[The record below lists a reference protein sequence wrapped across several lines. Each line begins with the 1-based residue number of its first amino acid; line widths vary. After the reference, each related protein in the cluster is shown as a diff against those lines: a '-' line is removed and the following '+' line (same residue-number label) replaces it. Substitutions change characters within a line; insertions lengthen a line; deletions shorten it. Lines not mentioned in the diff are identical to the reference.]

1 MAGLVPAIHHFAK
14 MIDARGIGEQSDA
27 VLRTAMPTHDEVP
40 GEHATFTASDLC
52 CRGHFGRDR
61 ARARAGIPNR
71 PRQRGGGVRGGRAGR
86 RGGARLRRPAGAALG
101 RAGHGENRT
110 GAGGNIAAAYVAK
123 AAPDGHTILFTATG
137 VAINQSLAANPGF
150 AIGELMPVIFFSAS
164 GLTIAI
170 NPGNPARNLAEFVA
184 QHRTKNFTFG
194 TAGIGSAAHITAEYL
209 FKSLAKIEAIHTP
222 FQSAPQAS
230 TALLG
235 NHIDLISVAS
245 SDAIPVVREGRLRG
259 LAVSGKTRIDLIPA
273 VPTLTEQGF
282 DLVSH
287 GWVVALV
294 PAKTPPAV
302 AEKINAALNDIM
314 QNADVRRQLESSEL
328 SMRRQSL
335 AEAADFLR
343 NELAGWSRMVDAI
356 GLKPR

>member
-1 MAGLVPAIHHFAK
+1 MPLSLRAIFAAVAILAAIGL
-14 MIDARGIGEQSDA
+14 
-27 VLRTAMPTHDEVP
+27 
-40 GEHATFTASDLC
+40 
-52 CRGHFGRDR
+52 
-61 ARARAGIPNR
+61 ARA
-71 PRQRGGGVRGGRAGR
+71 QDYTAGR
-86 RGGARLRRPAGAALG
+86 VSVVAAFGAGGPVDVVARVFADRLAQRWGVPVTV
-101 RAGHGENRT
+101 ENRT

-150 AIGELMPVIFFSAS
+150 AIGELTPVIFFSAS

-209 FKSLAKIEAIHTP
+209 FKSLVKIEAIHTP